1 MELGEKVE
9 VSETRPILEMTSF
22 MKRKRTTSLKRELST
37 AQLTPG
43 NEPAEMST
51 KMRRQPANT
60 GELSDSI
67 DP

>member
-1 MELGEKVE
+1 
-9 VSETRPILEMTSF
+9 
-22 MKRKRTTSLKRELST
+22 MKRKRTTSLCIAMKRGLST

-43 NEPAEMST
+43 NEPAEMSM

-67 DP
+67 NP

>member
-1 MELGEKVE
+1 
-9 VSETRPILEMTSF
+9 
-22 MKRKRTTSLKRELST
+22 MKRKRTTSLRIAMKRGLYT

-43 NEPAEMST
+43 TEPTEMST